1 MNNLDKEKI
10 PTIDLKMETKE
21 VKGGIVYTP
30 WMVIETPYIIYS
42 DKNGTRKIWTNN
54 KKKIILWY
62 LYKITRIEWFIKKYN
77 EQPR

>member
-42 DKNGTRKIWTNN
+42 DKNGTRKIWSKN
-54 KKKIILWY
+54 KKKIVLWF
-62 LYKITRIEWFIKKYN
+62 LYKITRIKWFIKKYN

>member
-1 MNNLDKEKI
+1 MSNNLDKKI
-10 PTIDLKMETKE
+10 PTIDLKIETKE

-42 DKNGTRKIWTNN
+42 DKNGTRKIWTKN
-54 KKKIILWY
+54 KKKIVLWF